1 MKLSTTTGA
10 NIAPTPEESQPVA
23 ATGQTL
29 TALVDTTITV
39 EPGVYALTAA
49 GGYALVGW
57 ATTDVAANIVFI
69 CPAGRTILIHV
80 PIGTTHLHYKCV

>member
-1 MKLSTTTGA
+1 MKLSTPTGA
-10 NIAPTPEESQPVA
+10 SIAPTPEGSQPVS

-39 EPGVYALTAA
+39 EPGVYALTSA

-57 ATTDVAANIVFI
+57 ATTDTAANVLFI
-69 CPAGRTILIHV
+69 CPAGRTIIIHV
-80 PIGTTHLHYKCV
+80 PEGVTHLHYRCV